1 MKERGRIRGSLGGMV
16 LLALVAGG
24 GLSSAGADDSGPMGF
39 PTGTDLGA
47 AEQGTGTGAGES
59 PRRPPGKPMIPDWGP
74 GFWVEEGGGPERN
87 PFYSW
92 PPQRRSP
99 EKTSKEAPGG
109 APVSLPPKK
118 EGTKAFPFTDRMH
131 PPHVA
136 WIRDFGQSPLNRPE
150 FRFAHQPIVVN
161 GRLVLTSTRGEVLC
175 LDAVTG
181 VTLWRKSLPDAVR
194 AAPVSDGETLYI
206 ATGSPYITAPHMMG
220 YAQTRTILRGTGTEH
235 LYALSLATGKLVWQ
249 APLPGPALGSP
260 VLAGKTL
267 WVATGQGWL
276 AGYSTEKE
284 GPVGKVR
291 LLASP
296 GWSAPLALHHWLWI
310 SLEGPQKLAALW
322 PDKGRTVWS
331 LSSPKAERLVLFSP
345 TPSFGAMR
353 LLTRRV
359 SVHEG
364 QVAEKLTIL
373 SAVSG
378 HIFSEVPFTPFA
390 SSSTI
395 KMAGEAYPP
404 GARVFEGL
412 ATVTVA
418 GQTAVVAS
426 ALSRELLAADIPSG
440 HLFWKLPLGGEPSG
454 AVTVAGFLCVLPE
467 TGHVVLVDLATGKL
481 LGQVDVKEV
490 PAPGPAPIV
499 GTTLYLAGKDGTVRA
514 VSLDAYRATIYP
526 SVSPPS
532 PLASP
537 RPRSSRAG
545 LPQENL

>member
-1 MKERGRIRGSLGGMV
+1 MRERGTVRRSLWGVV
-16 LLALVAGG
+16 LLALMAGG
-24 GLSSAGADDSGPMGF
+24 GVSSAGADDSGPMGF

-47 AEQGTGTGAGES
+47 AEQGTGSGAGEAT
-59 PRRPPGKPMIPDWGP
+59 RRPPGKPIIPDWGP

-92 PPQRRSP
+92 PPRRKTP
-99 EKTSKEAPGG
+99 EETSKEAPGG

-136 WIRDFGQSPLNRPE
+136 WVRDFGRTELNRPE

-194 AAPVSDGETLYI
+194 ASAVSDGETLYI
-206 ATGSPYITAPHMMG
+206 ATGSPDITAPHMMA

-235 LYALSLATGKLVWQ
+235 LYALSLSTGKLIWQ

-260 VLAGKTL
+260 VLSGKTL
-267 WVATGQGWL
+267 WVATGLGWL
-276 AGYSTEKE
+276 AGFSTEKE
-284 GPVGKVR
+284 GPAGKVR

-310 SLEGPQKLAALW
+310 SLEGPQKLSALW
-322 PDKGRTVWS
+322 PDKGRTVWA

-345 TPSFGAMR
+345 TPAFGAMR
-353 LLTRRV
+353 LLTRMV
-359 SVHEG
+359 SVHGG
-364 QVAEKLTIL
+364 QVSERLVIL

-390 SSSTI
+390 SSVTM
-395 KMAGEAYPP
+395 KKAGGASPP
-404 GARVFEGL
+404 DARVFEGL

-418 GQTAVVAS
+418 GQTAVVVS
-426 ALSRELLAADIPSG
+426 ALSREALAVDIPSG
-440 HLFWKLPLGGEPSG
+440 HLFWKVPLRGEPSG
-454 AVTVAGFLCVLPE
+454 AVTVAGLLCVLPE
-467 TGHVVLVDLATGKL
+467 TGHVVLLDLATGQE
-481 LGQVDVKEV
+481 LGHVDVEGV

-499 GTTLYLAGKDGTVRA
+499 GTTLYLAGEDGKVRA
-514 VSLDAYRATIYP
+514 VSLDAYRTKIYP
-526 SVSPPS
+526 PPAPQSPSSPGGGPS
-532 PLASP
+532 GEPLKESAS
-537 RPRSSRAG
+537 
-545 LPQENL
+545 